1 MIGFVIFATA
11 LGLIF
16 IALALFATNGPAKA
30 ATRHSG
36 EAAGKTLKFVN
47 RTLFM
52 WVGVLSLAAAIYALV
67 AGKR

>member
-1 MIGFVIFATA
+1 MIGFVVFATA
-11 LGLIF
+11 LGLIS
-16 IALALFATNGPAKA
+16 ITLPLFATNGPAEA

-36 EAAGKTLKFVN
+36 ETAGKTLKFVN

-52 WVGVLSLAAAIYALV
+52 WVGVLSLAAAVYALV